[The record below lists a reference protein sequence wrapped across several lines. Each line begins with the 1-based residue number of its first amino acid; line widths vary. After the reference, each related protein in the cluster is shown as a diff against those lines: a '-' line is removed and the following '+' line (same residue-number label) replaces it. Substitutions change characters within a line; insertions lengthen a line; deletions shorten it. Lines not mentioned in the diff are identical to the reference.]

1 VCVLLF
7 IYTWP
12 VPAHWLSS
20 QSSKS
25 PAGSAER
32 AQEQI
37 VAGMLSYSESLVWL
51 KHSSLTMWTDF
62 SVSVTV
68 QWRQMRNGKISPFVV
83 SESNHC
89 DGWCCEQTTPPGRQ
103 AGTLTESLQQCTFA
117 FSRCSFLYQHFI
129 KFTHKSWWSFFPQR

>member
-1 VCVLLF
+1 VCVCVCVLLF
-7 IYTWP
+7 IYIWP

-37 VAGMLSYSESLVWL
+37 VAGMLSYSESL
-51 KHSSLTMWTDF
+51 KHSSLTMWTDV

-83 SESNHC
+83 SESNHS
-89 DGWCCEQTTPPGRQ
+89 GAASKPLPLGGKL
-103 AGTLTESLQQCTFA
+103 AL
-117 FSRCSFLYQHFI
+117 
-129 KFTHKSWWSFFPQR
+129 